1 MKHTDPVC
9 GMEVDEKEAAGTS
22 RYQEKD
28 YYFCAPDCKEAF
40 DEDPTDFL
48 ENAPRQ

>member
-1 MKHTDPVC
+1 MTHTDPVC
-9 GMEVDEKEAAGTS
+9 GMEVDEKTAAGTS

-40 DEDPTDFL
+40 DADPTEFL